1 MLLHVIEK
9 KRARMVY
16 YAGRYGF
23 TNKKTVL
30 CSQELDRLMNMISTF
45 SSSKKRA

>member
-16 YAGRYGF
+16 FAGRYGF
-23 TNKKTVL
+23 TNKRTVL
-30 CSQELDRLMNMISTF
+30 CSQELDRLMNMISI
-45 SSSKKRA
+45 SSFTKKRA